1 MLRDFKETTKS
12 SKEDLAMKVK
22 KYIALA
28 LVSGVAI
35 SATLSGLDEI
45 SSRAM
50 SNVTEIT
57 YWAMSTQQD
66 NYEPVVE
73 AFNKENKDIKVNIS
87 YHDTDGIKDA
97 CKVAAS
103 SKTLPN
109 MWFNWGGSLG
119 GFYVENGLTYN
130 LNDLAKEYNW
140 SDKFNENALE
150 LCTYDG
156 VISGYPSSYNI
167 LGVFYRKDLF
177 EKYAIEVPETLE
189 EFEAACETL
198 KENGITPMYAGG
210 LNGWHVMRYIELL
223 IEYFAGAEEH
233 DAMNTFNE
241 SYDNEAVT
249 KAFEKFKEWVDKG
262 YFPKGFVTL
271 DANDTLMPLSSG
283 ECAMTIEGQWQ
294 DSNIVKNG
302 LDMEQYGA
310 FAFPS
315 GGNNR
320 LSSFADMIQF
330 NAENTEEETRAGI
343 EFLNYY
349 FGHVLDYTDSYGLPM
364 PTKDSPM
371 PEGQPNVPILIKKG
385 EENGTFTITDQ
396 AFPTEVADV
405 LFNCQDAVANGEMQP
420 DEVGG
425 KIQEA
430 IDSYNSK

>member
-1 MLRDFKETTKS
+1 
-12 SKEDLAMKVK
+12 MKVK
-22 KYIALA
+22 KYVALA

-198 KENGITPMYAGG
+198 KENGITVEQIIAD
-210 LNGWHVMRYIELL
+210 I
-223 IEYFAGAEEH
+223 
-233 DAMNTFNE
+233 
-241 SYDNEAVT
+241 
-249 KAFEKFKEWVDKG
+249 KEIID
-262 YFPKGFVTL
+262 
-271 DANDTLMPLSSG
+271 
-283 ECAMTIEGQWQ
+283 
-294 DSNIVKNG
+294 
-302 LDMEQYGA
+302 
-310 FAFPS
+310 
-315 GGNNR
+315 
-320 LSSFADMIQF
+320 
-330 NAENTEEETRAGI
+330 
-343 EFLNYY
+343 
-349 FGHVLDYTDSYGLPM
+349 
-364 PTKDSPM
+364 
-371 PEGQPNVPILIKKG
+371 IK
-385 EENGTFTITDQ
+385 
-396 AFPTEVADV
+396 
-405 LFNCQDAVANGEMQP
+405 
-420 DEVGG
+420 
-425 KIQEA
+425 
-430 IDSYNSK
+430 